1 MFFSLLEITLV
12 LFYAGLFNVSSCVHV
27 KIFFFKKLK
36 ADLIADLIAR
46 IISAVLEDLLNFT
59 GILEVH

>member
-1 MFFSLLEITLV
+1 MFLV
-12 LFYAGLFNVSSCVHV
+12 VCMSKS
-27 KIFFFKKLK
+27 FFKKLK